1 MIYDNSF
8 YYLFV
13 RAFNCVF
20 FQLIVCM
27 RCSKQF
33 VSLSI
38 DVKEPRAIFHLID
51 FHFSTG
57 GAIQL
62 VIVVRYDFY

>member
-1 MIYDNSF
+1 
-8 YYLFV
+8 
-13 RAFNCVF
+13 
-20 FQLIVCM
+20 M

-51 FHFSTG
+51 LHFSTG

-62 VIVVRYDFY
+62 VIVVRYDFH